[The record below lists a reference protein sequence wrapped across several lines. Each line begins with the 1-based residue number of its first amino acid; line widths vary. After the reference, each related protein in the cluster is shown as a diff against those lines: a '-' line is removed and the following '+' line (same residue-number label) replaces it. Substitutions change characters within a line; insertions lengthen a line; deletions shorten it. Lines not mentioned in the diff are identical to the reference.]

1 VIRKLSISVD
11 FVRAT
16 LANTVAAGLDPNQ
29 LLIHNRISPRLLLEQ
44 DARIS
49 MERFADLQSHT
60 MRAMQDES
68 LGYHTRTL
76 PLGTWEMMCHATIGS
91 GRVLDALQR
100 FCRYYRLF
108 GFDLSLDLKTDSR
121 LVSLTLSHGD
131 EPLSSDSG
139 YLAHTILFNCHR
151 YLSWLGNAFVPIHSV
166 ALVEPARFSQSDYH
180 RMFLGAPV
188 SFGDGSRVKLNRKA
202 LMVDIEQTPLSLRH
216 YLRHP
221 TLIMLTH
228 SHASSGWSGRVY
240 ELLRRNLTEPPELA
254 NVAKSLDIH
263 PQTLRRRLDA
273 EGTSFSEL
281 KSFMRRDYAL
291 HLLGKRGLSIEE
303 IAYRTGF
310 SESSAF
316 IRAFK
321 TWTGVTPYTYRKGL

>member
-1 VIRKLSISVD
+1 MLRKLSISVD

-29 LLIHNRISPRLLLEQ
+29 LLIQNRISPRLLLER

-60 MRAMQDES
+60 MRAMYDES
-68 LGYHTRTL
+68 LGYHVKPL
-76 PLGTWEMMCHATIGS
+76 PLGTWEMMCHATIGA
-91 GRVLDALQR
+91 GTVLDALQR

-108 GFDLSLDLKTDSR
+108 DFDISLDLKTDTRS
-121 LVSLTLSHGD
+121 VTLTLKPNQSAD
-131 EPLSSDSG
+131 NPNSG

-151 YLSWLGNAFVPIHSV
+151 YLSWLGNAFVPIQSV
-166 ALVEPARFSQSDYH
+166 ELLAPARFSQSDYH

-188 SFGDGSRVKLNRKA
+188 GFSDCSRVKLNRKA
-202 LMVDIEQTPLSLRH
+202 LTVDIEQTPLSLRH

-221 TLIMLTH
+221 TLIMLTQ

-240 ELLRRNLTEPPELA
+240 ELLRRNLTEPPELST
-254 NVAKSLDIH
+254 VARALDIH

-291 HLLGKRGLSIEE
+291 HLLGKHGLSIEE